1 MADSKSHQ
9 ARVFLVLYNL
19 QIEISADPTYP
30 DQLTD
35 MCNRA
40 IMLMAGAL
48 HTAKEAKIDIRDSDF
63 EYDEEE
69 D

>member
-1 MADSKSHQ
+1 MANKHE
-9 ARVFLVLYNL
+9 ARVFVVLYNL
-19 QIEISADPTYP
+19 QIEISGDPTYP

-40 IMLMAGAL
+40 IHLMSGAIQA
-48 HTAKEAKIDIRDSDF
+48 AKEAGIDIRDNDF

>member
-1 MADSKSHQ
+1 MAQSGSHQ
-9 ARVFLVLYNL
+9 ARVWLVLYNL

-40 IMLMAGAL
+40 VMLMAGAL
-48 HTAKEAKIDIRDSDF
+48 HTAKEAGIDIRDSDF
-63 EYDEEE
+63 EFDEEE